1 MILANDLLLHEVWVT
16 TSAERLTIP
25 SVVCENAETMAVVLS
40 FLEAA
45 FAEKGLFVDGAIIAD
60 EDYIEQRLLED

>member
-1 MILANDLLLHEVWVT
+1 MVLANDLLLHEVWVT

-25 SVVCENAETMAVVLS
+25 GIVCENAETMTVVLS

-45 FAEKGLFVDGAIIAD
+45 LAEKGLFVDGAIIAD
-60 EDYIEQRLLED
+60 EDYIKQILLED